1 MRSIIMQVHDLMTQ
15 AIECIAPDAT
25 LQQAAAKMRD
35 LDVGSLPVCQ
45 GDRLIGILTD
55 RDIAVRAVA
64 NGQNPNTTRV
74 RDAMTPEI
82 IWCFDDQDLNEA
94 TQLMKENQ
102 IRRLP
107 VLNRNKRLAGIMSLG
122 DLATEAHDEELAAAT
137 LEAISVPAGRE

>member
-1 MRSIIMQVHDLMTQ
+1 MQVHDLMTQ
-15 AIECIAPDAT
+15 GIECIAPDAT

-35 LDVGSLPVCQ
+35 LDVGSLPVCE
-45 GDRLIGILTD
+45 GDRLIGIVTD

-64 NGQNPNTTRV
+64 NGQDPKTTRV

-94 TQLMKENQ
+94 TQLMRENQ

-122 DLATEAHDEELAAAT
+122 DLATEAHDEELSAAT
-137 LEAISVPAGRE
+137 LEAVSAPAGRK